1 MKINNEQKINSFQS
15 IDCCIES
22 CVCTTIFA
30 HGLGGDQAPP
40 ISFGDMDVTVF
51 TQISPSDITVGEV
64 YKANMGIRFFD
75 LLTDKNLDAVTYRV
89 EIWKSDEI
97 LARELFYD
105 QQGQLN
111 VEIRPDANC
120 DESQKIHC
128 TKYYGEREHI
138 SNGLMQRGSQPPVI
152 NGPIFDKGGLYN
164 IKVDIEGASSPR
176 TLVSE
181 PLSFETFVS
190 VAHEQNFLMQ
200 TAHAQEI
207 PVVVKTYY
215 DDVQDFEFDSVDNSI
230 SFDMPFNWNPQYVEL
245 VKVVHEEIR
254 VPKTFEPYTQNNQF
268 KGYVNGIELDDRT
281 VLSDPYSSEEQN
293 IVHFLVTGNELKRI
307 NEQLGPEHFDE
318 SKISFKLVPEDELP
332 RNSLNISIDSGAI
345 TTIEWDDNSDGDSE
359 IPVDF
364 TFFDSTGNL
373 IKDVKYGFTLF
384 DHNGN
389 PLLTN
394 IGNDQASPGI
404 IASEGLDTQRIPTGH
419 DEKYT
424 IEVAIFGTG
433 ISSKMDS
440 TLAGIGTGVLEIA
453 SSNDYENILQQED
466 GNITIPVW
474 IKQNAGWW
482 ASGQIGDDE
491 FVSGIRFMIK
501 EGIVQ
506 IPSVT
511 QDSDSI
517 NNNEIPSWIK
527 QNAGWWA
534 KNSIDDDSFVQGI
547 QFLVKNGIIRV

>member
-1 MKINNEQKINSFQS
+1 MNKKLIHFGLLIIVFSSAYVPQ
-15 IDCCIES
+15 
-22 CVCTTIFA
+22 VFA

-51 TQISPSDITVGEV
+51 TQLSPSDITVGEV
-64 YKANMGIRFFD
+64 DKANMGIRFFD

-152 NGPIFDKGGLYN
+152 DGPIFDKGGLYN

-215 DDVQDFEFDSVDNSI
+215 DDVQDFEFDSADNSI
-230 SFDMPFNWNPQYVEL
+230 SFDMPFNWNPQYVEQ

-254 VPKTFEPYTQNNQF
+254 VPKTFEPYAQNNQF

-281 VLSDPYSSEEQN
+281 VLSDPYSSEDQN
-293 IVHFLVTGNELKRI
+293 IVHFLVTGYELKRI
-307 NEQLGPEHFDE
+307 NEQIGSEHFDE
-318 SKISFKLVPEDELP
+318 NQISFKLVPENELQ
-332 RNSLNISIDSGAI
+332 RNSLNIPLDSGAI
-345 TTIEWDDNSDGDSE
+345 TTIEWDANSDGYSE

-373 IKDVKYGFTLF
+373 IKDVRYGFTLF

-404 IASEGLDTQRIPTGH
+404 IASEGLDTQRITTEH
-419 DEKYT
+419 NEKYT
-424 IEVAIFGTG
+424 IEIAIFGTG
-433 ISSKMDS
+433 IGSKMDS
-440 TLAGIGTGVLEIA
+440 ALAGIGTGVLEMA
-453 SSNDYENILQQED
+453 PSKDYEDILQQED
-466 GNITIPVW
+466 SNIVIPVW

-491 FVSGIRFMIK
+491 FVSGIQFMIK

-511 QDSDSI
+511 QDSGSD
-517 NNNEIPSWIK
+517 NNDEIPSWIK

-534 KNSIDDDSFVQGI
+534 EDSIDDDSFVQGI